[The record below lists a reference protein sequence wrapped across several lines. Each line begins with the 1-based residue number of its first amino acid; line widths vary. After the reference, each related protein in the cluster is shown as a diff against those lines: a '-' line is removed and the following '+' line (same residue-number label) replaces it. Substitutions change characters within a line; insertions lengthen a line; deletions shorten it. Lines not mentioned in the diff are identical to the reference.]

1 MQKKNQSYE
10 IFASICGLHA
20 EICPSKNHHS
30 LGTNF
35 NSEVEIKLNPR
46 DLACSTSEMDANQDE
61 HKHMWREENRSI
73 ILPLYFF
80 FHTTSSQLGGTESK
94 VEEILALTGS
104 LGSRRSTV
112 LIFQKLSMSQ
122 GGIKLSAARGNY
134 CRSRAQAKPLF

>member
-1 MQKKNQSYE
+1 MERRKS
-10 IFASICGLHA
+10 FD
-20 EICPSKNHHS
+20 
-30 LGTNF
+30 
-35 NSEVEIKLNPR
+35 NSAIV
-46 DLACSTSEMDANQDE
+46 
-61 HKHMWREENRSI
+61 
-73 ILPLYFF
+73 FF

-134 CRSRAQAKPLF
+134 CRTWKNVGAERKLSRYFSTYTSDLNINMMHLRPGTDHK